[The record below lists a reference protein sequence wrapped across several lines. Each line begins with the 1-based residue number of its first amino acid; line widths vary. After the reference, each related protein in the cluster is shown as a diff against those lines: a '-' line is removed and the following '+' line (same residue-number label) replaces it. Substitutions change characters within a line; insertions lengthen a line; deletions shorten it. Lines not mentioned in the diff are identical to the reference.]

1 MPYAERRNRFYFEGR
16 CQGSSEFPAIP
27 DIATDACP
35 QCGQR
40 QDIPHHSHV
49 KEFARRSVAEVSA
62 DFTIAKAARLDE
74 NWTPASASV
83 QFVYPGET
91 ASPISADLMLLL
103 AERLVSD

>member
-74 NWTPASASV
+74 KLDSCLRKR
-83 QFVYPGET
+83 
-91 ASPISADLMLLL
+91 PI
-103 AERLVSD
+103 RLSWGDRKSTRLNSSH